1 MDSKKAFYDYAASLG
16 IKINDAQR
24 LMMLANKYK
33 PIGLINE
40 LFELWE
46 TLYQTGEV
54 HVGANYSFNYHK
66 LKNEI
71 KKLKNEQK
79 M

>member
-1 MDSKKAFYDYAASLG
+1 MTKNKAKTIG
-16 IKINDAQR
+16 I
-24 LMMLANKYK
+24 
-33 PIGLINE
+33 INE

-66 LKNEI
+66 LKKEI